1 MKGVK
6 VHFSGDESDKVELF
20 SFFKYLN
27 SCVLIVLTF
36 SPV

>member
-6 VHFSGDESDKVELF
+6 AHFGCDESDKVELF

-27 SCVLIVLTF
+27 SCVLIALTF
-36 SPV
+36 SLV